1 MLVYPYT
8 GWATFTTVDMLNSVY
23 QRGDAI
29 TDILSESLVRLD
41 KNFEVHPGAA
51 TEWSVDDS
59 GLVWTFKLD
68 PNLMWNDGTP
78 VTAAD
83 YVATF
88 QFAADPVHAW
98 DFTWYYEG
106 TIKNFSEAVKGDVPV
121 DQIGVTAVD
130 DHTLQFTTV
139 NPAPYLP
146 AMLIF
151 SDPLQKKALETV
163 GPFYNWIRRPR
174 SPLVRTNLSNGLK
187 ISAWFTRSIRI
198 TRAPTSPTWKS

>member
-78 VTAAD
+78 VTAGD

-88 QFAADPVHAW
+88 QYGADPTHAW
-98 DFTWYYEG
+98 DFTWYY
-106 TIKNFSEAVKGDVPV
+106 DRR
-121 DQIGVTAVD
+121 DQELDAGRGGRSAGRLEIGVT
-130 DHTLQFTTV
+130 
-139 NPAPYLP
+139 
-146 AMLIF
+146 
-151 SDPLQKKALETV
+151 
-163 GPFYNWIRRPR
+163 GRGRP
-174 SPLVRTNLSNGLK
+174 
-187 ISAWFTRSIRI
+187 TRSSLR
-198 TRAPTSPTWKS
+198 P